1 LAVDRAGVGQWHG
14 ARQLGGRR
22 LGRPAAW
29 ATAREILRYSGKS
42 MAAGSVIGREIAYNQ
57 GQFIYERV
65 GAVGIAPQAT
75 DRAAPVAS
83 RSRCCAAS
91 RLPAAPR
98 EGVSRG
104 CGRIADEGPGEQGKP
119 HAIVHSLRRSKVT
132 EAVKRVYAFGKDAN
146 GNNVT
151 EGNTDMK
158 WVLGGKGAN
167 LAEMANIGLPVPP
180 GFTITCQ
187 TCMEYANADNTWPA
201 GALDTIAE
209 YRADLEERMGKR
221 LGDAEDPLLVSVRSG
236 APFSMPG
243 MMDTVLNLGLN
254 DESINGLIKQTEN
267 PRFAWDSYRRF
278 IQMFS
283 NVVMGL
289 DGDLFENAIVAM
301 KNDRNVASDTD
312 LTAEDLQ
319 ELVSE
324 FKAIFSENVD
334 GAAYPTLVV
343 DGAVQFPQDPMVQL
357 QLAIEAV
364 FGSWNNPRAVLYRQ
378 KEKIADDLGTAVNVQ
393 SMVFGNKGETSA
405 TGVAFTR
412 NPANG
417 TKEFYGDYLVNAQ
430 GEDVVAGIRNTSPIA
445 ELKEVE
451 GLEEAGAQL
460 EEIFEV
466 LENHF
471 RDMCDIEFTIEQGK
485 LWMLQTR
492 AGKRTAAAAL
502 AIAIAMEKEGLIT
515 KEEAVMRVAP
525 DQLDQLLH
533 PQFDKDASYDVVARG
548 LNASPGAAVGEAVF
562 SAADA
567 VAAAEAGR
575 KCVLVRWETNPDD
588 LAGMIAAE
596 GILTSHGG
604 KTSHAAVIARGMGA
618 PCVCGV
624 EALKIDAAKKEA
636 AVAGTDIVIREG
648 DMISIDG
655 TTGIVVLGAVD
666 LVMPELTGD
675 LDTILE
681 WADEF
686 RTLGVRANADNPED
700 AELSRDFGAEGI
712 GLCRTE
718 HMFLGDRKQIIQTF
732 ILNDDELIRE
742 KAVADLYEAQV
753 GDFYG
758 MFKAMDGLPVI
769 VRLLDPPLHEFLES
783 PRELDVEIAKLEA
796 TGAPSDAI
804 AEKRAL
810 LEKIDGFAEQ
820 NPMLGMRG
828 CRLGIVYPILPEM
841 QVRAIATACARLQ
854 KEGFAPKPEIM
865 IPLVSVLPELAK
877 LRSVAE
883 AVIAEVAAAEGV
895 ELSIPVGTM
904 IELPRAAVTANEIAT
919 EADFFS
925 FGTNDLT
932 QTTFGFSRDDV
943 EGEFVPQ
950 YLNEH
955 LLPYNPFATI
965 DPGVAKLVE
974 MGVELGHEGNP
985 DIVCGVCGEHGG
997 DPESIHTF
1005 NRIGLNYVSC
1015 SPYRVPVA
1023 RLAAAQAAI
1032 KQR

>member
-1 LAVDRAGVGQWHG
+1 
-14 ARQLGGRR
+14 
-22 LGRPAAW
+22 
-29 ATAREILRYSGKS
+29 
-42 MAAGSVIGREIAYNQ
+42 M
-57 GQFIYERV
+57 
-65 GAVGIAPQAT
+65 
-75 DRAAPVAS
+75 
-83 RSRCCAAS
+83 
-91 RLPAAPR
+91 
-98 EGVSRG
+98 
-104 CGRIADEGPGEQGKP
+104 
-119 HAIVHSLRRSKVT
+119 T
-132 EAVKRVYAFGKDAN
+132 EEVKRVYAFGKDAQ

-151 EGNTDMK
+151 EGNTSMK
-158 WVLGGKGAN
+158 AILGGKGAN

-187 TCMEYANADNTWPA
+187 TCMEYANAGNAWPE
-201 GALDTIAE
+201 GALGTIQE
-209 YRADLEERMGKR
+209 YREDLEARMGKKI
-221 LGDAEDPLLVSVRSG
+221 GDAEDPLLVSVRSG
-236 APFSMPG
+236 APMSMPG

-254 DESINGLIKQTEN
+254 DQSINGLIKQTDN

-283 NVVMGL
+283 NVVMNL
-289 DGDLFENAIVAM
+289 DGDLFENAITAM
-301 KNDRNVASDTD
+301 KHARGAASDTD

-319 ELVSE
+319 ELVAE
-324 FKAIFSENVD
+324 FKQIFAENVD
-334 GAAYPTLVV
+334 AAAYPSLVV
-343 DGAVQFPQDPMVQL
+343 DGAVQFPQDPSVQL

-364 FGSWNNPRAVLYRQ
+364 FGSWNNPRATLYRKQ
-378 KEKIADDLGTAVNVQ
+378 NKIADDLGTAVNVQ
-393 SMVFGNKGETSA
+393 SMVFGNKGDTSA

-417 TKEFYGDYLVNAQ
+417 EREFYGDYLVNAQ

-445 ELKEVE
+445 DLKTVE

-460 EEIFEV
+460 EEIFDV

-502 AIAIAMEKEGLIT
+502 RIAIEMEKEGLIT
-515 KEEAVMRVAP
+515 KEEAIMRVAP

-533 PQFDKDASYDVVARG
+533 PQFDKNATYDVVARG

-636 AVAGTDIVIREG
+636 AIAGTDLVIREG

-681 WADEF
+681 WADEV

-700 AELSRDFGAEGI
+700 AQLSRDFGAEGI

-742 KAVADLYEAQV
+742 KAVADLFEAQV

-783 PRELDVEIAKLEA
+783 PRELAVEIAKMEA
-796 TGAPSDAI
+796 TGAAPDAI
-804 AEKRAL
+804 AEKRDL

-854 KEGFAPKPEIM
+854 KEGFSPKPEIM

-877 LRSVAE
+877 LRGVAE
-883 AVIAEVAAAEGV
+883 AVIADVSAAEGV
-895 ELSIPVGTM
+895 ELDIPVGTM

-965 DPGVAKLVE
+965 DAGVAKLVE
-974 MGVELGHEGNP
+974 MGVALGHEGNP
-985 DIVCGVCGEHGG
+985 DLVCGVCGEHGG

-1005 NRIGLNYVSC
+1005 NRIGLDYVSC

>member
-1 LAVDRAGVGQWHG
+1 MRAFGREVGRAG
-14 ARQLGGRR
+14 RQLHAFG
-22 LGRPAAW
+22 
-29 ATAREILRYSGKS
+29 ATHYKEKK
-42 MAAGSVIGREIAYNQ
+42 
-57 GQFIYERV
+57 
-65 GAVGIAPQAT
+65 
-75 DRAAPVAS
+75 
-83 RSRCCAAS
+83 
-91 RLPAAPR
+91 
-98 EGVSRG
+98 VS
-104 CGRIADEGPGEQGKP
+104 EE
-119 HAIVHSLRRSKVT
+119 
-132 EAVKRVYAFGKDAN
+132 VKRVYAFGKDAQ

-158 WVLGGKGAN
+158 AVLGGKGAN

-187 TCMEYANADNTWPA
+187 TCMEYANADNTWPE
-201 GALDTIAE
+201 GALDTIHE
-209 YRADLEERMGKR
+209 YREDLEKRMGKKI
-221 LGDAEDPLLVSVRSG
+221 GDAEDPLLVSVRSG
-236 APFSMPG
+236 APMSMPG

-254 DESINGLIKQTEN
+254 DQSINGLIKQTEN

-289 DGDLFENAIVAM
+289 DGDLFENAITAM
-301 KNDRNVASDTD
+301 KNARGVASDTD
-312 LTAEDLQ
+312 LTAEDLT
-319 ELVSE
+319 ELVVE
-324 FKAIFSENVD
+324 FKKIFTENVS
-334 GAAYPTLVV
+334 AEEYPSLVV
-343 DGAVQFPQDPMVQL
+343 DGTVQFPQDPMIQL
-357 QLAIEAV
+357 KLAIEAV
-364 FGSWNNPRAVLYRQ
+364 FGSWNNPRAVLYR
-378 KEKIADDLGTAVNVQ
+378 KKNKIADDLGTAVNVQ
-393 SMVFGNKGETSA
+393 SMVFGNKGNTSA

-417 TKEFYGDYLVNAQ
+417 AKEFYGDYLVNAQ

-445 ELKEVE
+445 ELKNVE
-451 GLEEAGAQL
+451 GLEEAGSQL
-460 EEIFEV
+460 EEIFV
-466 LENHF
+466 TLENHF

-492 AGKRTAAAAL
+492 VGKRTAAAAL
-502 AIAIAMEKEGLIT
+502 HIAIEMEKEGLIT
-515 KEEAVMRVAP
+515 KEEAVGRVEP

-533 PQFDKDASYDVVARG
+533 PQFDKNATYDVVARG

-575 KCVLVRWETNPDD
+575 KCVLVRWETTPDD

-624 EALKIDAAKKEA
+624 EALKIDAEKKEA
-636 AVAGTDIVIREG
+636 AITGTDLVVCEG

-700 AELSRDFGAEGI
+700 AELSRSFGAQGI

-732 ILNDDELIRE
+732 ILNEDELVRE
-742 KAVADLYEAQV
+742 KAVNDLFEAQS

-783 PRELDVEIAKLEA
+783 PRALDVEIARMEA
-796 TGAPSDAI
+796 TGADAAAI
-804 AEKRAL
+804 AEKREL
-810 LEKIDGFAEQ
+810 MEKIDSFAEQ

-841 QVRAIATACARLQ
+841 QVRAIATAAARLK
-854 KEGFAPKPEIM
+854 KEGLDPKPEIM
-865 IPLVSVLPELAK
+865 IPLVSVKAELAK
-877 LRSVAE
+877 LRGVAE
-883 AVIAEVAAAEGV
+883 KVIAEVAAEEGV
-895 ELSIPVGTM
+895 ELEIPIGTM
-904 IELPRAAVTANEIAT
+904 IELPRAAVTADEIAT
-919 EADFFS
+919 QADFFS

-943 EGEFVPQ
+943 EAEFVPQ
-950 YLNEH
+950 YLSQR
-955 LLPYNPFATI
+955 LLPYNPFATV
-965 DPGVAKLVE
+965 DAGVAKLVK

-985 DIVCGVCGEHGG
+985 DIMCGVCGEHGG
-997 DPESIHTF
+997 DPDSIHTF
-1005 NRIGLNYVSC
+1005 NAIGLDYVSC

-1032 KQR
+1032 ASK

>member
-1 LAVDRAGVGQWHG
+1 
-14 ARQLGGRR
+14 
-22 LGRPAAW
+22 
-29 ATAREILRYSGKS
+29 
-42 MAAGSVIGREIAYNQ
+42 M
-57 GQFIYERV
+57 
-65 GAVGIAPQAT
+65 
-75 DRAAPVAS
+75 
-83 RSRCCAAS
+83 
-91 RLPAAPR
+91 
-98 EGVSRG
+98 
-104 CGRIADEGPGEQGKP
+104 
-119 HAIVHSLRRSKVT
+119 T
-132 EAVKRVYAFGKDAN
+132 EEVKRVYAFGKDAD

-151 EGNTDMK
+151 EGNTNMK
-158 WVLGGKGAN
+158 AQLGGKGAN

-187 TCMEYANADNTWPA
+187 TCMEYANAGNTWPE
-201 GALDTIAE
+201 GALDTIHE
-209 YRADLEERMGKR
+209 YREDLEARMGKKI
-221 LGDAEDPLLVSVRSG
+221 GDAEDPLLVSVRSG
-236 APFSMPG
+236 APMSMPG

-254 DESINGLIKQTEN
+254 DQSINGLIKQTEN

-289 DGDLFENAIVAM
+289 DGDLFENAINAM
-301 KNDRNVASDTD
+301 KNSRGAAQDTD
-312 LTAEDLQ
+312 LSAEDLK
-319 ELVSE
+319 ELVEE
-324 FKAIFSENVD
+324 FKQIFSENVS
-334 GAAYPTLVV
+334 AEEYPSLVV
-343 DGAVQFPQDPMVQL
+343 DDAVAFPQDPMVQL
-357 QLAIEAV
+357 KLAIEAV
-364 FGSWNNPRAVLYRQ
+364 FGSWNNPRAVLYRKQ
-378 KEKIADDLGTAVNVQ
+378 NKIADDLGTAVNVQ
-393 SMVFGNKGETSA
+393 SMVFGNKGNTSA

-417 TKEFYGDYLVNAQ
+417 EKEFYGDYLVNAQ

-445 ELKEVE
+445 ELKNVE
-451 GLEEAGAQL
+451 GLEEAGREL
-460 EEIFEV
+460 EEVFV
-466 LENHF
+466 TLENHF

-492 AGKRTAAAAL
+492 VGKRTAAAAL
-502 AIAIAMEKEGLIT
+502 HIAIEMEKEGLIS
-515 KEEAVMRVAP
+515 KEEAVMRVDP
-525 DQLDQLLH
+525 EQLDQLLH
-533 PQFDKDASYDVVARG
+533 PQFDKSASYDVLARG

-624 EALKIDAAKKEA
+624 EALKIDAEKRQAT
-636 AVAGTDIVIREG
+636 VAGTDVVIKEG
-648 DMISIDG
+648 DVVSIDG
-655 TTGIVVLGAVD
+655 TTGIVVLGAVE

-700 AELSRDFGAEGI
+700 AALSRSFGAQGI

-718 HMFLGDRKQIIQTF
+718 HMFLGDRKKIIQTF
-732 ILNDDELIRE
+732 ILNEDPAVRE
-742 KAVADLYEAQV
+742 KAVADLLAAQT
-753 GDFYG
+753 GDFLG
-758 MFKAMDGLPVI
+758 MFEAMDGLPVI

-783 PRELDVEIAKLEA
+783 PRALDVEIARLEA
-796 TGAPSDAI
+796 AGADAAII
-804 AEKRAL
+804 AEKRTLMDQIDAL
-810 LEKIDGFAEQ
+810 AEQ
-820 NPMLGMRG
+820 NPMLGLRG
-828 CRLGIVYPILPEM
+828 CRLGIVYPVLPQM
-841 QVRAIATACARLQ
+841 QARAIATAMAQLVKRGLN
-854 KEGFAPKPEIM
+854 PKPEIM
-865 IPLVSVLPELAK
+865 IPLVSVVPELETMRA
-877 LRSVAE
+877 LVERTV
-883 AVIAEVAAAEGV
+883 AEVAEEQGV

-904 IELPRAAVTANEIAT
+904 IELPRAAVTADEIARF
-919 EADFFS
+919 ADFFS

-943 EGEFVPQ
+943 EAEFVPQ
-950 YLNEH
+950 YLRDRI
-955 LLPYNPFATI
+955 LPFNPFATV
-965 DPGVAKLVE
+965 DAGVAKLVK

-997 DPESIHTF
+997 DPDSIHTF
-1005 NRIGLNYVSC
+1005 QACGVDYVSC

-1023 RLAAAQAAI
+1023 RLAAGQAALQA
-1032 KQR
+1032 K

>member
-1 LAVDRAGVGQWHG
+1 M
-14 ARQLGGRR
+14 
-22 LGRPAAW
+22 
-29 ATAREILRYSGKS
+29 TE
-42 MAAGSVIGREIAYNQ
+42 
-57 GQFIYERV
+57 
-65 GAVGIAPQAT
+65 QA
-75 DRAAPVAS
+75 
-83 RSRCCAAS
+83 
-91 RLPAAPR
+91 
-98 EGVSRG
+98 
-104 CGRIADEGPGEQGKP
+104 
-119 HAIVHSLRRSKVT
+119 
-132 EAVKRVYAFGKDAN
+132 KRVYAFGKDAA

-151 EGNTDMK
+151 EGNKDMK
-158 WVLGGKGAN
+158 NVLGGKGAN

-187 TCMEYANADNTWPA
+187 TCMEYANAGNVWPE
-201 GALDTIAE
+201 GALDTIAQ
-209 YRADLEERMGKR
+209 YREDLENRMGKR
-221 LGDAEDPLLVSVRSG
+221 IGDNQDPLLVSVRSG
-236 APFSMPG
+236 APMSMPG

-254 DESINGLIKQTEN
+254 DESIKGLIAQTNN

-283 NVVMGL
+283 NVVMNL
-289 DGDLFENAIVAM
+289 DGDLFENAITAI
-301 KNDRNVASDTD
+301 KNDRGVKSDTD
-312 LTAEDLQ
+312 LTAEDLEQ
-319 ELVSE
+319 LVSE
-324 FKAIFSENVD
+324 FKQIFSENVS
-334 GAAYPTLVV
+334 AEQYPALVENGV
-343 DGAVQFPQDPMVQL
+343 VTFPQDPMMQL

-364 FGSWNNPRAVLYRQ
+364 FGSWNNPRAVLYR
-378 KEKIADDLGTAVNVQ
+378 KKNKIADDLGTAVNVQ

-417 TKEFYGDYLVNAQ
+417 EKEFYGDYLVNAQ

-445 ELKEVE
+445 ELKEVA
-451 GLEEAGAQL
+451 GLEEAGQQL
-460 EEIFEV
+460 EDIFVV

-492 AGKRTAAAAL
+492 AGKRTAQAAL
-502 AIAIAMEKEGLIT
+502 HIAIQMVEEGLIT
-515 KEEAVMRVAP
+515 KQEAVMRVDP

-533 PQFDKDASYDVVARG
+533 PQFDKNATYNVVAKG

-567 VAAAEAGR
+567 VEAAEAGR

-624 EALKIDAAKKEA
+624 EALRIDAENKEA
-636 AVAGTDIVIREG
+636 TISGTDIVIHEG
-648 DMISIDG
+648 DVISIDG
-655 TTGIVVLGAVD
+655 TTGSVVLGAVE

-681 WADEF
+681 WADEY

-700 AELSRDFGAEGI
+700 AQLSRDFGAAGI

-718 HMFLGDRKQIIQTF
+718 HMFLGDRKQIIQSF
-732 ILNDDELIRE
+732 ILNDDELNRE
-742 KAVADLYEAQV
+742 KATNALYEAQV
-753 GDFYG
+753 GDFYE

-769 VRLLDPPLHEFLES
+769 VRLLDPPLHEFLEN
-783 PRELDVEIAKLEA
+783 PRALDVEIARMEA
-796 TGAPSDAI
+796 SGAPASDI
-804 AEKRAL
+804 AEKRTLMA
-810 LEKIDGFAEQ
+810 KIDAFAEQ

-828 CRLGIVYPILPEM
+828 CRLGIVYPILPKM
-841 QVRAIATACARLQ
+841 QIRAIATACAKLQ
-854 KEGFAPKPEIM
+854 KEGFKPEPEIM
-865 IPLVSVLPELAK
+865 IPLVSTVAELAR
-877 LRSVAE
+877 LRAVAE
-883 AVIAEVAAAEGV
+883 EVIAEVASEQGV
-895 ELSIPVGTM
+895 SLDIPIGTM
-904 IELPRAAVTANEIAT
+904 IELPRAAVTADEIAT
-919 EADFFS
+919 QADFFS

-943 EGEFVPQ
+943 EGEFVPL
-950 YLNEH
+950 YLQER
-955 LLPYNPFATI
+955 LLTHNPFATI
-965 DPGVAKLVE
+965 DEFGVAKLVE
-974 MGVELGHEGNP
+974 MGVTLGHEGNP
-985 DIVCGVCGEHGG
+985 NLVCGVCGEHGG
-997 DPESIHTF
+997 DPESIHIF

-1023 RLAAAQAAI
+1023 RLAAAQAAL
-1032 KQR
+1032 QQA

>member
-1 LAVDRAGVGQWHG
+1 MVED
-14 ARQLGGRR
+14 
-22 LGRPAAW
+22 
-29 ATAREILRYSGKS
+29 
-42 MAAGSVIGREIAYNQ
+42 
-57 GQFIYERV
+57 
-65 GAVGIAPQAT
+65 
-75 DRAAPVAS
+75 
-83 RSRCCAAS
+83 
-91 RLPAAPR
+91 
-98 EGVSRG
+98 
-104 CGRIADEGPGEQGKP
+104 
-119 HAIVHSLRRSKVT
+119 
-132 EAVKRVYAFGKDAN
+132 VKRVYAFGKDAQ

-151 EGNTDMK
+151 EGNTSMK
-158 WVLGGKGAN
+158 AILGGKGAN

-180 GFTITCQ
+180 GFTISCQ
-187 TCMEYANADNTWPA
+187 TCMEYANAGNVWPE
-201 GALDTIAE
+201 GALDTIHE
-209 YRADLEERMGKR
+209 YRLDLERRMGKKI
-221 LGDAEDPLLVSVRSG
+221 GDAEDPLLVSVRSG
-236 APFSMPG
+236 APLSMPG

-254 DESINGLIKQTEN
+254 DQSINGLIKQTEN

-289 DGDLFENAIVAM
+289 DGDLFENAITSM
-301 KNDRNVASDTD
+301 KNIRGAASDTD
-312 LTAEDLQ
+312 LSAEDLQ
-319 ELVSE
+319 ELVRE
-324 FKAIFSENVD
+324 FKDIFSENVSPD
-334 GAAYPTLVV
+334 EYPSLVV
-343 DGAVQFPQDPMVQL
+343 DGAVEFPQDPMVQL
-357 QLAIEAV
+357 KLAIEAV
-364 FGSWNNPRAVLYRQ
+364 FGSWNNPRATLYRKQ
-378 KEKIADDLGTAVNVQ
+378 NKISDDLGTAVNVQ
-393 SMVFGNKGETSA
+393 SMVFGNKGNTSA

-417 TKEFYGDYLVNAQ
+417 AKEFYGDYLVNAQ

-445 ELKEVE
+445 ELKNVA
-451 GLEEAGAQL
+451 GLEEAGREL
-460 EEIFEV
+460 EEVFV
-466 LENHF
+466 TLENHF

-492 AGKRTAAAAL
+492 VGKRTAAAAL
-502 AIAIAMEKEGLIT
+502 HIAIEMEKEGLIT
-515 KEEAVMRVAP
+515 KEEAVMRVNP
-525 DQLDQLLH
+525 EQLDQLLH
-533 PQFDKDASYDVVARG
+533 PQFDKDADYDVIARG

-575 KCVLVRWETNPDD
+575 KCVLVRWETTPDD

-618 PCVCGV
+618 PCVCGA
-624 EALKIDAAKKEA
+624 EALKIDAEKKQA
-636 AVAGTDIVIREG
+636 TVTGTDVVISEG

-655 TTGIVVLGAVD
+655 TEGIVVLGAVD

-700 AELSRDFGAEGI
+700 AELSRSFGAQGI

-732 ILNDDELIRE
+732 ILNDDEDIRE
-742 KAVADLYEAQV
+742 KAVADLFEAQT

-783 PRELDVEIAKLEA
+783 PRALDVEIAKLEA
-796 TGAPSDAI
+796 TGGDRAVIADKTRLMEQIDAMSE
-804 AEKRAL
+804 A
-810 LEKIDGFAEQ
+810 
-820 NPMLGMRG
+820 NPMLGLRG

-841 QVRAIATACARLQ
+841 QVRAIATAAARLK
-854 KEGFAPKPEIM
+854 KEGLDPKPEVM
-865 IPLVSVLPELAK
+865 IPLVSVTAELEK
-877 LRSVAE
+877 LR
-883 AVIAEVAAAEGV
+883 AVSEQAIAEVAAAEGV
-895 ELSIPVGTM
+895 ELEIPVGTM
-904 IELPRAAVTANEIAT
+904 IELPRAAVTADEIAT
-919 EADFFS
+919 QADFFS

-943 EGEFVPQ
+943 EAEFIPQ
-950 YLNEH
+950 YLEQH
-955 LLPYNPFATI
+955 LLPRNPFATI
-965 DPGVAKLVE
+965 DEGVAKLVE
-974 MGVELGHEGNP
+974 MGVKLGHQGNP
-985 DIVCGVCGEHGG
+985 NLTCGVCGEHGG

-1005 NRIGLNYVSC
+1005 DKIGLDYVSC

-1023 RLAAAQAAI
+1023 RLAAGQAALADKTEHVI
-1032 KQR
+1032 DK